1 MPVEQIKVIVPSV
14 TVTWTKHS
22 YIFLLLSGLL
32 THASQ
37 LWRGDLIQA
46 LCRKCFLESKWL
58 ASWRFSINGCSFQ
71 LVLLCKDSLQTEIF
85 HSILQSCGVNGKVPS
100 PPLQA
105 ATLAYLWVRMLL
117 HVAGVHES
125 HYTESWR
132 GWERKAIQAFAPGA
146 KLKGHQKTQVIKTN
160 HI

>member
-85 HSILQSCGVNGKVPS
+85 HSILHS
-100 PPLQA
+100 
-105 ATLAYLWVRMLL
+105 LAGWMERYLL
-117 HVAGVHES
+117 HPCKLPLSLIYGSECYCMWLVSTKVTTQS
-125 HYTESWR
+125 HDGGER
-132 GWERKAIQAFAPGA
+132 GRQYRHLPQGQNLRGIK
-146 KLKGHQKTQVIKTN
+146 KLK
-160 HI
+160 